1 MRRGRDTWLRWE
13 NSWSKDKWV
22 VQVVSLKTVGFR
34 ARSAYLGSIL
44 CCLIPVRKVSFI
56 NILYASNSYALGGK
70 NQNDVFEERP
80 RVMIGVSSAQTSIYK
95 LDLYESL

>member
-1 MRRGRDTWLRWE
+1 M
-13 NSWSKDKWV
+13 
-22 VQVVSLKTVGFR
+22 KTVGFR

-95 LDLYESL
+95 LDLYESTVYPQVFVTSNQHVELYRYNTSSPERR